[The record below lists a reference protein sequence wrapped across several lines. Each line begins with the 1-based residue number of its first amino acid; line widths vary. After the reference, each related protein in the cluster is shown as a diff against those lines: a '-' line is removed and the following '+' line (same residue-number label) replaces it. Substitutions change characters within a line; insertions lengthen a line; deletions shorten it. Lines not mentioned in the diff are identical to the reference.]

1 MGIAIES
8 GGAPPR
14 PSASSALRFKTQ
26 RTPRTAEDLKK
37 TKAHREH
44 REHRDKEI
52 EFTTRKRRTPGMG
65 IAIESGG
72 APLRPSASSALNLKT
87 QRTPR
92 TAEDLKKTKA
102 HREDR
107 EDRDKEIEFTTRTRR
122 TPGMGIAIE
131 SGRAPLRPS
140 ASSAL
145 NLKTP
150 GPA

>member
-1 MGIAIES
+1 
-8 GGAPPR
+8 
-14 PSASSALRFKTQ
+14 
-26 RTPRTAEDLKK
+26 
-37 TKAHREH
+37 
-44 REHRDKEI
+44 
-52 EFTTRKRRTPGMG
+52 MG

-72 APLRPSASSALNLKT
+72 APLSPFASSALNLKT

-102 HREDR
+102 HREHR
-107 EDRDKEIEFTTRTRR
+107 NKEFEFTTRTRR

-131 SGRAPLRPS
+131 SGGAPLRLS